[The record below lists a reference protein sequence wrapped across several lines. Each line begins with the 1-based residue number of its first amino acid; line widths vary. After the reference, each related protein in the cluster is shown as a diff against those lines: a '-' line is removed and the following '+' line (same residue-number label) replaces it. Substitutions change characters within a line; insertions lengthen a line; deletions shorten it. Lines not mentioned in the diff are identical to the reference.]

1 MNKQNHETPPEE
13 IKPDVNNMS
22 KHDAMMHLFQVEQ
35 HTYETES
42 EYIERKIMR
51 DQFQAQ
57 LDAAGLTI
65 HDIVNPPR
73 PKPIVES
80 VPSPLISR
88 LIKRL

>member
-1 MNKQNHETPPEE
+1 MNEEFIPPEE

-22 KHDAMMHLFQVEQ
+22 KHDAMMHLFQLEK

-65 HDIVNPPR
+65 HDIINPPR
-73 PKPIVES
+73 PKPIIETA
-80 VPSPLISR
+80 PSPLVSK